1 MFLSLED
8 MSKFA
13 FLLCKV
19 HVDKSCSEEEIA
31 REGSSISNFG

>member
-8 MSKFA
+8 MSKFV

-19 HVDKSCSEEEIA
+19 HVDKGCSKEEIA
-31 REGSSISNFG
+31 QEGSGISNFG